1 LYGKLTLDASENL
14 YVSGGFSGSKQIG
27 STTLVSAGGIDGY
40 VAKLDGN
47 GSVLWAT
54 RWGGVN
60 DESGWEMDFD
70 SSGNIIT
77 GGLRLNPTT
86 NARLGVN
93 VAKLNSSGT
102 TLWTKYVA
110 TYSPSIPGKGS
121 FNLAAD
127 SSGGV
132 VIVGDFTG
140 RIDFD
145 PSSKSYFASTGS
157 YSQWA
162 SYVLNLDASGR
173 FKWVKTFVGTGG
185 TAYNDAKAVD
195 VDAAGNIVVGGRF
208 SGSVDFKSGSGTSI
222 LSDSGAGAN
231 YVTKLNANGGF
242 VWAKAFG
249 GGTTS
254 ADTSFLY
261 SLALDNTGS
270 IYVAGYFKGTV
281 DFDPT
286 SSVQNRT
293 ATVGGTDM
301 YVLSLNSSGSLSWFE
316 TIGGGNL
323 LPQSIDVGADGSIY
337 IAGRFNGAVDFDP
350 GTNEHILTTNGT
362 VNKGFVIRWRRT

>member
-1 LYGKLTLDASENL
+1 
-14 YVSGGFSGSKQIG
+14 
-27 STTLVSAGGIDGY
+27 
-40 VAKLDGN
+40 
-47 GSVLWAT
+47 
-54 RWGGVN
+54 
-60 DESGWEMDFD
+60 MDFD

-127 SSGGV
+127 SSGGA

-362 VNKGFVIRWRRT
+362 VNKGFVTRWRRT